1 MSLLSF
7 QDVYFREGGKTHLE
21 GVSFALEPGERLVAF
36 GRSGSGK
43 HFLLQLA
50 AGILMPTKGRI
61 EPPAPGGEALPVG
74 WIPNEGGLLNN
85 LTLVENVAL
94 PLVYHGLLE
103 RSRAEQAARD
113 VLAGWG
119 LKNEGERRPA
129 AVGISALRM
138 VQLARAK
145 LVRPA
150 VYLLADPL
158 EDVDAA
164 TARLVR
170 RVLGEL
176 LSGEGRGCIV
186 TTGSLAS
193 YLDWGTRFLFLRGA
207 TLSIFKGK
215 ESLLSSA
222 DAEVR
227 EFLE

>member
-7 QDVYFREGGKTHLE
+7 HEVYYREGGKTHLE
-21 GVSFALEPGERLVAF
+21 GVSFAIEPGERLVAF

-50 AGILMPTKGRI
+50 AGVLSPTKGRV
-61 EPPAPGGEALPVG
+61 ESPVQGGEALPVG

-85 LTLVENVAL
+85 LTLVQNVAL
-94 PLVYHGLLE
+94 PLVYHGLLDRSGAE
-103 RSRAEQAARD
+103 RAARD
-113 VLAGWG
+113 LLAGWG
-119 LKNEGERRPA
+119 LGNEGERRPA
-129 AVGISALRM
+129 AVGISAQRM
-138 VQLARAK
+138 AQLARAK
-145 LVRPA
+145 LVRPS
-150 VYLLADPL
+150 VFLLADPL

-164 TARLVR
+164 TARRVR
-170 RVLGEL
+170 RVLEEL
-176 LSGEGRGCIV
+176 LSGGGRGCLV
-186 TTGSLAS
+186 TTGDLAS